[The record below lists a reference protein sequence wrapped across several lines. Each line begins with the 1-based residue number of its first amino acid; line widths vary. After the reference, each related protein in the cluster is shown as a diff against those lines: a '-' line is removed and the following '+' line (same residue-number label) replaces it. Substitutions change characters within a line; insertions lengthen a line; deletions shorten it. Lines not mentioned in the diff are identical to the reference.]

1 MTLPYYGFIT
11 ALALD
16 PIEKKP
22 LYHFRPGVTIL
33 SAGFA
38 LCNLH
43 CPFCQNW
50 EISQKTD
57 VQGRFYTPE
66 ELIEETEA
74 HNCAQIAYTYSEP
87 LIHSEYLCNC
97 MALAHERGI
106 ANVLVSNGCV
116 NEEAAKDVLALT
128 DAANIDLKCFSE
140 ETYSR
145 VLGGNLD
152 AVCKF
157 VGKGLELGVR
167 LELTT
172 LIVPGLNDGPEE
184 IDRCIEFIAGLEA
197 GSASPVPWHLS
208 AYHPAYKWNAPPT
221 STARLIEIAR
231 RARER
236 LGYVY
241 TGNIRGGLEDTACPG
256 CGATLVR
263 RRGYYIDKNALV
275 LSADGKSYICAHCG
289 KPAPFVL
296 F

>member
-1 MTLPYYGFIT
+1 MVLPYYGFIT

-22 LYHFRPGVTIL
+22 LYHFRPGATIL

-50 EISQKTD
+50 EISQKID
-57 VQGRFYTPE
+57 VLGRFYTPE
-66 ELIEETEA
+66 ELIGEVEA
-74 HNCAQIAYTYSEP
+74 CTCAQIAYTYSEP

-97 MALAHERGI
+97 MALAHKRGI

-116 NEEAAKDVLALT
+116 NEEAAGDVLALT

-157 VGKGLELGVR
+157 IRKGIELGVH

-172 LIVPGLNDGPEE
+172 LIVPGLNDGYEE
-184 IDRCIEFIAGLEA
+184 IDRCIEFIAGLETD
-197 GSASPVPWHLS
+197 SASPVPWHIS

-221 STARLIEIAR
+221 GTVRLIEIAR

-241 TGNIRGGLEDTACPG
+241 TGNIMGGLEDTICSG
-256 CGATLVR
+256 CGKTLIR
-263 RRGYYIDKNALV
+263 RRGYHVDKSGLV
-275 LSADGKSYICAHCG
+275 LSADGKSYTCAHC
-289 KPAPFVL
+289 KEPAPFVL

>member
-1 MTLPYYGFIT
+1 MLLPYYGFIT

-22 LYHFRPGVTIL
+22 LYHFRPGTSIL

-38 LCNLH
+38 LCNLR

-50 EISQKTD
+50 EISQKMD
-57 VQGRFYTPE
+57 DRGRFFSPE
-66 ELIEETEA
+66 ELIGEA
-74 HNCAQIAYTYSEP
+74 EAGGCAQIAYTYSEP
-87 LIHSEYLCNC
+87 LIHSEFLCNC

-106 ANVLVSNGCV
+106 ANVLVSNGCI
-116 NEEAAKDVLALT
+116 NEDAAGDVLALT

-140 ETYSR
+140 DTYSR

-157 VGKGLELGVR
+157 IGKGLKFSVH

-172 LIVPGLNDGPEE
+172 LIVPGLNDGLEE

-197 GSASPVPWHLS
+197 DAVPIPWHLS

-221 STARLIEIAR
+221 NAARLVEIAR
-231 RARER
+231 RAQKR
-236 LGYVY
+236 LNYVY

-256 CGATLVR
+256 CGETLVR
-263 RRGYYIDKNALV
+263 RRGYLVEKCALV
-275 LSADGKSYICAHCG
+275 LSADGTGYTCAHCG
-289 KPAPFVL
+289 ERAPFVL
-296 F
+296 